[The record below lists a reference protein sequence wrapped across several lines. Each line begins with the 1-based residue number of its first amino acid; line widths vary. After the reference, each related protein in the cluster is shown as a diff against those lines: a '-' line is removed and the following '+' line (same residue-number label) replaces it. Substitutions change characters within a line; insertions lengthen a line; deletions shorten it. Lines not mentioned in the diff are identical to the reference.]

1 MDRAAIS
8 LSPNALAR
16 MELFLGLPAPA
27 LADVLGCARVRHL
40 AKDAIVFGQGQ
51 AADRCHAVI
60 EGRVRIAQS
69 DPAGAQLLVR
79 FVGPGE
85 MFGTVALFT
94 DRLYP
99 AEATAVTN
107 CVEISWTEPT
117 LLGLIDRHPR
127 IAVNILR
134 VVGARLREVQER
146 LRELATQRVERRI
159 AHVLLRLAAQAGQS
173 EGTGTV
179 IGFPLTRKDVAEMC
193 GATLHTVSRT
203 LTAWEK
209 AGWVRTSRQR
219 VTILKSNAI
228 RRIAEDP
235 AASDD

>member
-1 MDRAAIS
+1 MGRDTTP
-8 LSPNALAR
+8 LPPDALAG

-27 LADVLGCARVRHL
+27 LADVAGCGRLRCL
-40 AKDAIVFGQGQ
+40 AKGAIVFAQGQ

-60 EGRVRIAQS
+60 EGRIRIAQS
-69 DPAGAQLLVR
+69 DQDGAQLLVR

-85 MFGTVALFT
+85 MFGAVALFT

-99 AEATAVTN
+99 AEASAVTD
-107 CVEISWTEPT
+107 CVEISWTEQA

-127 IAVNILR
+127 IAVNILKA
-134 VVGARLREVQER
+134 VGARLREVQER

-159 AHVLLRLAAQAGQS
+159 AHVLLRLAAQAGQA
-173 EGTGTV
+173 EGAGTV
-179 IGFPLTRKDVAEMC
+179 IGFPLTRKDVAQMC

-203 LTAWEK
+203 LTVWEK
-209 AGWVRTSRQR
+209 AGWLGTGRQR
-219 VTILKSNAI
+219 VTILKPDAI

-235 AASDD
+235 AD